1 MINYLILTLFQAER
15 THSQICFWW
24 HMLSIWFFNWT
35 CCLFFFIAILLLL
48 LEERGLTEAIFY
60 CFTVWSLCSVL
71 IASYISTKHMHL
83 DAMKKWYKLS
93 KSLAIW
99 FPCLQSIIME
109 SLDIQKWEIKRL
121 IKKDFSHGT
130 LSHMSEFFPSFFF
143 LPILSIERHIFGR
156 FLQLHGSMGP
166 KVSWPL
172 LQYKKRSKEWNHFL
186 IPALA
191 PKKGSNQKSGGTL
204 LY

>member
-1 MINYLILTLFQAER
+1 MILTLFQAER

-24 HMLSIWFFNWT
+24 HMLSLWFQLNL
-35 CCLFFFIAILLLL
+35 LFVFLYCYTTAITS
-48 LEERGLTEAIFY
+48 RGGFTEAIFY

-121 IKKDFSHGT
+121 IKKDLSHGT
-130 LSHMSEFFPSFFF
+130 LSHMSEFFPSFF
-143 LPILSIERHIFGR
+143 STS
-156 FLQLHGSMGP
+156 LQRYTYR
-166 KVSWPL
+166 V
-172 LQYKKRSKEWNHFL
+172 LQTIQMKRK
-186 IPALA
+186 
-191 PKKGSNQKSGGTL
+191 L
-204 LY
+204 LYVWAEPAVLGRN

>member
-1 MINYLILTLFQAER
+1 MAHAIYMIFQLNLLFVFLYCYTTAITWREGVYWSDFLLFYGLIPLFSAHR
-15 THSQICFWW
+15 
-24 HMLSIWFFNWT
+24 
-35 CCLFFFIAILLLL
+35 
-48 LEERGLTEAIFY
+48 
-60 CFTVWSLCSVL
+60 
-71 IASYISTKHMHL
+71 ASYISTKHMHL

-121 IKKDFSHGT
+121 IKKDFSRGT

-143 LPILSIERHIFGR
+143 LPVLSIERHIFGR
-156 FLQLHGSMGP
+156 FLQLHGTMGP

>member
-1 MINYLILTLFQAER
+1 MAHAIYMISIEPVV
-15 THSQICFWW
+15 CFP
-24 HMLSIWFFNWT
+24 
-35 CCLFFFIAILLLL
+35 LLLYYCYYFKRGVYWSDFL
-48 LEERGLTEAIFY
+48 LFYGLIPLFSAH
-60 CFTVWSLCSVL
+60 
-71 IASYISTKHMHL
+71 SYISTKHMHL

-121 IKKDFSHGT
+121 IKKDFSRGT

-143 LPILSIERHIFGR
+143 LPVLSIERHIFGR
-156 FLQLHGSMGP
+156 FLQLHGTMGP

-172 LQYKKRSKEWNHFL
+172 LQYKKSRKGRTNEIIFWFL
-186 IPALA
+186 H
-191 PKKGSNQKSGGTL
+191 
-204 LY
+204 

>member
-1 MINYLILTLFQAER
+1 MIHYLILTLFQAER

-24 HMLSIWFFNWT
+24 HMLSIWFQLNL
-35 CCLFFFIAILLLL
+35 LFVFLYCYTTAITS
-48 LEERGLTEAIFY
+48 RGGFTEAIFY

-143 LPILSIERHIFGR
+143 YQFYP
-156 FLQLHGSMGP
+156 
-166 KVSWPL
+166 
-172 LQYKKRSKEWNHFL
+172 
-186 IPALA
+186 
-191 PKKGSNQKSGGTL
+191 
-204 LY
+204 

>member
-1 MINYLILTLFQAER
+1 MIFQLNLLFVFLYCY
-15 THSQICFWW
+15 T
-24 HMLSIWFFNWT
+24 T
-35 CCLFFFIAILLLL
+35 AITWR
-48 LEERGLTEAIFY
+48 EGGLTEAIFY
-60 CFTVWSLCSVL
+60 CFTVWSLLFS
-71 IASYISTKHMHL
+71 AHSYSYISKHMHL

-99 FPCLQSIIME
+99 FPCLQSIIIE

-156 FLQLHGSMGP
+156 FLQLHGTMGP
-166 KVSWPL
+166 SSSWMRIFFSMELWFFETAFL
-172 LQYKKRSKEWNHFL
+172 LL
-186 IPALA
+186 
-191 PKKGSNQKSGGTL
+191 
-204 LY
+204 

>member
-1 MINYLILTLFQAER
+1 MNFCQNVGLLKIYLIWYWLYLNRKNIQLTNLFSMAHAIYMISIEPVV
-15 THSQICFWW
+15 CF
-24 HMLSIWFFNWT
+24 S
-35 CCLFFFIAILLLL
+35 LLLYYCYYFKRGVYWSDFL
-48 LEERGLTEAIFY
+48 LFYGLIPLFSTHR
-60 CFTVWSLCSVL
+60 
-71 IASYISTKHMHL
+71 ASYISTKHMHL

-143 LPILSIERHIFGR
+143 STSFIHRETHFRQVFTTAWH
-156 FLQLHGSMGP
+156 HGTKGFMTFIAI
-166 KVSWPL
+166 
-172 LQYKKRSKEWNHFL
+172 Q
-186 IPALA
+186 
-191 PKKGSNQKSGGTL
+191 KKGRTNEIIFWFL
-204 LY
+204 H

>member
-15 THSQICFWW
+15 THSQIFFWW
-24 HMLSIWFFNWT
+24 HMLSIWFQLNL
-35 CCLFFFIAILLLL
+35 LFVFLYCSTTAITS
-48 LEERGLTEAIFY
+48 RGGFTEAIFY

-143 LPILSIERHIFGR
+143 LPVLSIERHIFGR

>member
-1 MINYLILTLFQAER
+1 MIFQLNLLFVFLYCY
-15 THSQICFWW
+15 T
-24 HMLSIWFFNWT
+24 T
-35 CCLFFFIAILLLL
+35 AITW
-48 LEERGLTEAIFY
+48 RGGLTEAIFY

-71 IASYISTKHMHL
+71 IASYVSKHMHL

-130 LSHMSEFFPSFFF
+130 LSHMSEFFPPVF
-143 LPILSIERHIFGR
+143 LPVLSIERHIFGR
-156 FLQLHGSMGP
+156 FLQLHGTMGP
-166 KVSWPL
+166 TLSWTHISMNL
-172 LQYKKRSKEWNHFL
+172 WYLEKH
-186 IPALA
+186 
-191 PKKGSNQKSGGTL
+191 
-204 LY
+204 LYSS